1 MPTRKIIIVAVDMD
15 GDASLD
21 LVVGPTGSG
30 MASVLTNN
38 GDGTFEL
45 TKDYD
50 DKGVPADL
58 FTVSDVDGD
67 GNPDLVSW
75 DETSVYV
82 FPLKGND

>member
-1 MPTRKIIIVAVDMD
+1 MKH
-15 GDASLD
+15 
-21 LVVGPTGSG
+21 
-30 MASVLTNN
+30 N

-50 DKGVPADL
+50 FEGVSADL
-58 FTVSDVDGD
+58 FTVSDVDGE
-67 GNPDLVSW
+67 GNPGLVAW